1 MPNAVPYWRLSGFYF
16 FYFAF
21 VGGFAP
27 YWSLYLRS
35 IEFTAL
41 QIGLLMSLLQLM
53 RIFAPAAWGFL
64 ADHTGKRVRIVQVA
78 ALLSVAAFAGVFFG
92 KTFSWMFAVMALT
105 SFFWGASLPLVEAI
119 TLSHLGAHA
128 SRYGRIRSW
137 GSVGF
142 IAAVVGIGYLL
153 DRVAIAA
160 LPWMVT
166 GLMLGIVFF
175 ARLVPDAPVSA
186 HESDSLPVWSIVKR
200 PEVAS
205 LLAACFLMAAAHGAY
220 YTFYSIY
227 LVDHGYSKSSV
238 GWLWAVGVIC
248 EIGVFFGMPALLG
261 RFGLVRIL
269 LASFAIAVVRFLII
283 GWAVEVTALLV
294 LAQVMHA
301 ATFGAYHASA
311 VSAVHRFFP
320 GRHQAKGQ
328 ALYSGL
334 SFGAGGSAGGIF
346 SGWAWGALGP
356 SLTLTASAMAALAGL
371 ALIAARLR
379 PEPAP
384 AM

>member
-1 MPNAVPYWRLSGFYF
+1 
-16 FYFAF
+16 
-21 VGGFAP
+21 
-27 YWSLYLRS
+27 
-35 IEFTAL
+35 
-41 QIGLLMSLLQLM
+41 MSLLQVM

-64 ADHTGKRVRIVQVA
+64 ADHTGKRVQIVQAA

-92 KTFSWMFAVMALT
+92 TSFAWMFGVMALT

-142 IAAVVGIGYLL
+142 IAAVVAIGYLL
-153 DRVAIAA
+153 DRVAITA

-166 GLMLGIVFF
+166 GLMLGIVLF
-175 ARLVPDAPVSA
+175 ARMVPDAQVAS
-186 HESDSLPVWSIVKR
+186 HESDSLPVWAIVKR
-200 PEVAS
+200 PGVVA

-227 LVDHGYSKSSV
+227 LVDHGYSKSDV

-248 EIGVFFGMPALLG
+248 EIGVFFAMPALLV

-269 LASFAIAVVRFLII
+269 MASFAIAVARFLII
-283 GWAVEVTALLV
+283 GWAVDVTVLLI

-311 VSAVHRFFP
+311 VAAVHRFFP
-320 GRHQAKGQ
+320 GRHQGKGQ

-334 SFGAGGSAGGIF
+334 SFGAGGTVGGIF
-346 SGWAWGALGP
+346 SGWAWEAVGP
-356 SLTLTASAMAALAGL
+356 SLTLTASALAALAGL
-371 ALIAARLR
+371 ALIAMRLR
-379 PEPAP
+379 PEPSP